1 MTSMLSSRQRGAV
14 RLAWRFIAPYR
25 GRVLGALLALLFTAA
40 ITLSMG
46 QGIKLL
52 VDQGL
57 ATQSPA
63 ALRHSLLLF
72 FVLVLALAFG
82 TYTRFYLVSWIGERV
97 VADIRRRVFDH
108 LIELHPGFY
117 ESNRSSEIQS
127 RLTADTTLL
136 QSVIGSS
143 LSMALRNLIML
154 IGGSILL
161 VVTNPKLS
169 GIVLLALPLVVA
181 PILLFGRRVRALSRQ
196 SQDRVADVGSYVGEV
211 LGQIKTVQAYNHQ
224 DEDKRRF
231 GESAEAAF
239 DVARKRIAQRSW
251 LITVVI
257 VLVLGAVGVMLW
269 VGGMDVI
276 AGRISGGELAAFV
289 FYSLIVGS
297 SFGTLSEVIGELQRA
312 AGAAERIGELLR
324 SRNAIV
330 APERPQP
337 LQRPVQGRIELQGV
351 RFAYPSRADSYAID
365 GVDLQVA
372 AGETLAL
379 VGPSGA
385 GKSTLFDLLLRF
397 FDPQQGRILI
407 DGVPID
413 QLDPRE
419 LRACFALV
427 SQTPALFYGS
437 IEDNIRYGR
446 LDASQAEV
454 EAAARAAHAH
464 EFIQRLPQGYQT
476 HLGEAGLGL
485 SGGQRQRLA
494 IARALLADAPILLLD
509 EATSALDAESEHL
522 IQQALPSLM
531 AGRTTLVIAHRLATV
546 KQADRIAVIERGR
559 LAAIGRHWPACR
571 ADRQQRAVCAPG
583 RAAVRQLALRL
594 DGGGGAGRGD
604 DDRRHGQPLPPEQ
617 LLAEEDQ
624 ATERGDRRLQ
634 AHQHAEGTR
643 GHACQGDHFQAVRQ
657 RR

>member
-1 MTSMLSSRQRGAV
+1 MTSLLSSRQRGAI

-63 ALRHSLLLF
+63 ALRQSLLLF

-154 IGGSILL
+154 IGGSVLL
-161 VVTNPKLS
+161 VITNPKLS

-224 DEDKRRF
+224 NEDKRRF

-324 SRNAIV
+324 SSNAIV
-330 APERPQP
+330 APEQPQHLPQP
-337 LQRPVQGRIELQGV
+337 VRGRIELQGV
-351 RFAYPSRADSYAID
+351 RFAYPSRPDSYAID
-365 GVDLQVA
+365 GIDLQVA

-397 FDPQQGRILI
+397 FDPQAGRILI
-407 DGVPID
+407 EGVPID

-427 SQTPALFYGS
+427 SQNPALFFGS
-437 IEDNIRYGR
+437 VEDNIRYGR
-446 LDASQAEV
+446 LDATRAEV

-464 EFIQRLPQGYQT
+464 EFIERLPQGYQT

-546 KQADRIAVIERGR
+546 KQADRIAVVEQGR
-559 LAAIGRHWPACR
+559 LAAIGSHAELIESSSLYAR
-571 ADRQQRAVCAPG
+571 
-583 RAAVRQLALRL
+583 
-594 DGGGGAGRGD
+594 
-604 DDRRHGQPLPPEQ
+604 
-617 LLAEEDQ
+617 LAE
-624 ATERGDRRLQ
+624 LQ
-634 AHQHAEGTR
+634 FGN
-643 GHACQGDHFQAVRQ
+643 
-657 RR
+657 

>member
-1 MTSMLSSRQRGAV
+1 MISMLSSRQRGAL

-63 ALRHSLLLF
+63 ALRQSLLLF

-154 IGGSILL
+154 IGGSVLL
-161 VVTNPKLS
+161 VITNPKLS

-224 DEDKRRF
+224 NEDKRRF

-239 DVARKRIAQRSW
+239 DVARNRIAQRSW

-276 AGRISGGELAAFV
+276 AGRISGGDLAAFV

-312 AGAAERIGELLR
+312 AGAAERIGELL
-324 SRNAIV
+324 SAGNAIV
-330 APERPQP
+330 APEQPQH
-337 LQRPVQGRIELQGV
+337 LAQPVQGRIELQCV
-351 RFAYPSRADSYAID
+351 RFAYPSRSESYAID
-365 GVDLQVA
+365 GIELQVA

-397 FDPQQGRILI
+397 FDPQSGRILI

-427 SQTPALFYGS
+427 SQNPALFFGS
-437 IEDNIRYGR
+437 VEDNIRYGR
-446 LDASQAEV
+446 LEASQAEV

-546 KQADRIAVIERGR
+546 KQADRIAVIEQGR
-559 LAAIGRHWPACR
+559 LAAIGSHAE
-571 ADRQQRAVCAPG
+571 
-583 RAAVRQLALRL
+583 LIESS
-594 DGGGGAGRGD
+594 
-604 DDRRHGQPLPPEQ
+604 PLYAR
-617 LLAEEDQ
+617 LAE
-624 ATERGDRRLQ
+624 LQ
-634 AHQHAEGTR
+634 FGR
-643 GHACQGDHFQAVRQ
+643 
-657 RR
+657 

>member
-1 MTSMLSSRQRGAV
+1 MTSLLSSRQRGAI

-63 ALRHSLLLF
+63 ALRQSLLLF

-82 TYTRFYLVSWIGERV
+82 TYTRFYLVSWLGERV

-154 IGGSILL
+154 VGGSVLL

-169 GIVLLALPLVVA
+169 GIVLAALPLVVA

-211 LGQIKTVQAYNHQ
+211 LGQVKTVQAYNHQ

-231 GESAEAAF
+231 GLSAEAAF
-239 DVARKRIAQRSW
+239 AVARKRVAQRAW

-289 FYSLIVGS
+289 FYALIVGS

-324 SRNAIV
+324 ARSQIV
-330 APERPQP
+330 APAQPQH
-337 LQRPVQGRIELQGV
+337 LAQPVRGRIELQGV
-351 RFAYPSRADSYAID
+351 RFAYPSRPDSYAID
-365 GVDLQVA
+365 GIDLQVA

-397 FDPQQGRILI
+397 FDPQAGRILI

-427 SQTPALFYGS
+427 SQNPALFFGTV
-437 IEDNIRYGR
+437 EDNIRYGR
-446 LDASQAEV
+446 LDASQTEV

-464 EFIQRLPQGYQT
+464 EFIERLPQGYQT

-522 IQQALPSLM
+522 IQQALPALM
-531 AGRTTLVIAHRLATV
+531 SGRTTLVIAHRLATV
-546 KQADRIAVIERGR
+546 KQAERIAVIERGR
-559 LAAIGRHWPACR
+559 LAAIGSHA
-571 ADRQQRAVCAPG
+571 
-583 RAAVRQLALRL
+583 
-594 DGGGGAGRGD
+594 
-604 DDRRHGQPLPPEQ
+604 Q
-617 LLAEEDQ
+617 LLAGSPLY
-624 ATERGDRRLQ
+624 ARLAQ
-634 AHQHAEGTR
+634 LQFGEAG
-643 GHACQGDHFQAVRQ
+643 
-657 RR
+657 